1 MSEMTPNEPQK
12 DYETLDDEWRRV
24 FETEVQ
30 QKLREWGIDPEDR
43 GETT

>member
-1 MSEMTPNEPQK
+1 MSEGFPQEPHK

-43 GETT
+43 EEG